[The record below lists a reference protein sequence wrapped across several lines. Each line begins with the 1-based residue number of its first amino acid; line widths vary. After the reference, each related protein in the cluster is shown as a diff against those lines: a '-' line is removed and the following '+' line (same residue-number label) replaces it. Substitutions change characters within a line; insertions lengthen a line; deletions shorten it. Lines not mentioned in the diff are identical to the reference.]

1 MAAGNE
7 KARVYTVFDSGSR
20 MVSLSNGRRTSWI
33 AIPAIAC
40 FSLATP
46 LNGQPVGPD
55 RSNID
60 PAKIDTGA
68 RIYAALC
75 VTCHGP
81 DGTAIGGV
89 DLRRGQYRR
98 AASDMDLMNTILH
111 GVPGTAMPANA
122 LPNGDLLAVVAY
134 LHAMKDYGARAVRLG
149 NPENGKVIFEGK
161 GGCLNCHRVNNQ
173 GSYLA
178 PDLSDVGSVHSAAT
192 LEDTLID
199 PDRTAQPGNRTIR
212 AVTKTGTVVTGRH
225 LNEDTWTVQI
235 MDDKERLISLWK
247 PDLQEYT
254 ILKSPMPSYKDKL
267 TASERADLV
276 AFLVSLRPP
285 NPGKGGAK

>member
-1 MAAGNE
+1 M
-7 KARVYTVFDSGSR
+7 
-20 MVSLSNGRRTSWI
+20 TSWI
-33 AIPAIAC
+33 AILAIAC
-40 FSLATP
+40 LGLATF
-46 LNGQPVGPD
+46 LNGQQPGAD

-68 RIYAALC
+68 RIYASLC

-81 DGTAIGGV
+81 DGAAIGGV

-134 LHAMKDYGARAVRLG
+134 LHAMNDYRARAVQLG
-149 NPENGKVIFEGK
+149 NAENGQVIFEGK

-173 GSYLA
+173 GSHLA
-178 PDLSDVGSVHSAAT
+178 PDLSDVGAVHSAAT

-199 PDRTAQPGNRTIR
+199 PDLTAQPGNRTIR

-225 LNEDTWTVQI
+225 LNEDTWSVQI
-235 MDDKERLISLWK
+235 IDNKERLISLWK
-247 PDLQEYT
+247 PDLKEYA
-254 ILKSPMPSYKDKL
+254 ILRSPMPSYKGKL

-276 AFLVSLRPP
+276 AYLVSLRPP
-285 NPGKGGAK
+285 KAGKGDAK